1 MANPVTVNQGMNNRW
16 TAPAETNMPSET
28 HHTQV
33 VQQHD
38 GPLLDGEAELSF
50 ELRQPFY
57 MQEYHWHQQI
67 EVNILY
73 QGTLTYTFNHTD
85 VRIESGQMAVFW
97 AVTPHRVKQSSDNA
111 LMGIVNIPLNMFLSW
126 PLPQEFVQQVMN
138 GGIISVCHTD
148 VVSLAENQRWMHTYR
163 EQHEIRNQIVQEEVF
178 FMLRRLCSYDYHAEM
193 FNMMRETSSR
203 HANYTGYKNV
213 QLMLDYMAK
222 NHSRNIQVEDI
233 ASHVR
238 LHPKYAMTLFK
249 NMLSVSLKQYLII
262 MRINHAKV
270 LLGNTRHPIKN
281 IATHSGFK
289 HPSSFFAAFKNHTGM
304 TPQAFREQSQQQ
316 SR

>member
-1 MANPVTVNQGMNNRW
+1 MDEPFIHTPDNDKIQASP
-16 TAPAETNMPSET
+16 E
-28 HHTQV
+28 HH
-33 VQQHD
+33 

-57 MQEYHWHQQI
+57 MEAYHWHQQI

-85 VRIESGQMAVFW
+85 VLIESGQMAMFW
-97 AVTPHRVKQSSDNA
+97 AVTPHRVKQTSDHA
-111 LMGIVNIPLNMFLSW
+111 LMGIINIPLNMLLSW
-126 PLPQEFVQQVMN
+126 PLPQEFVQQIMN
-138 GGIISVCHTD
+138 GGAISARHTEI
-148 VVSLAENQRWMHTYR
+148 VSFAENQRWIAAYR
-163 EQHEIRNQIVQEEVF
+163 EGHEVRNQIVQEEIF
-178 FMLRRLCSYDYHAEM
+178 LMLRRLCSYNYHVEM
-193 FNMMRETSSR
+193 FNFMRETPLR

-213 QLMLDYMAK
+213 QFMLDYIAN
-222 NHSRNIQVEDI
+222 NHNRDIKVEDI
-233 ASHVR
+233 ASHVK
-238 LHPKYAMTLFK
+238 LHPKYAMSLFK
-249 NMLSVSLKQYLII
+249 NMLSVSIKQYLII

-289 HPSSFFAAFKNHTGM
+289 HPSSFFAAFRNHTGM

-316 SR
+316 TVL